1 MTRYQQMISERF
13 AKQRDLSIWLTIILP
28 LYTVAYLMQWYNYL
42 DYLQVRP
49 SPTSREAV
57 LISGPYPGPS
67 VAPLLTSS
75 IHTYLP
81 TYLPTT
87 TSSCRCTK
95 FSPC

>member
-1 MTRYQQMISERF
+1 MISERF

-49 SPTSREAV
+49 SPTTREVVFTEA
-57 LISGPYPGPS
+57 LPTGIFPSPGLPLPPPS
-67 VAPLLTSS
+67 HLTSCV
-75 IHTYLP
+75 HTHHR
-81 TYLPTT
+81 
-87 TSSCRCTK
+87 SSWRCTK